1 MPKRDGQGETEAN
14 TKGGTEEAKGGE
26 NVQKINREDVVQAA
40 LTMERWCKKEEC
52 GDCPF
57 LFIGGCVLSENVPK
71 GWELE
76 EHLRT
81 RGLENGEV

>member
-1 MPKRDGQGETEAN
+1 MQKKNGQGETESD
-14 TKGGTEEAKGGE
+14 TESGEEEAKGGE
-26 NVQKINREDVVQAA
+26 NVQKINREDIVQAA
-40 LTMERWCKKEEC
+40 LMLERWCKKEGC

-57 LFIGGCVLSENVPK
+57 LFIGGCVLSENVPQ

-81 RGLENGEV
+81 RGLDDGEV